1 MKKAEIE
8 DREKM
13 AALLKEAEDSP
24 IVKTLRAEKAAE
36 TLSRRRE
43 VAGKIEVLRNEESAV
58 LPKLQADLQEKEAVY
73 AAAKTVL
80 EGAAVKFQAATLALR
95 QARLTFDTAIRTC
108 EAALLQNYD
117 PMIDESLLF
126 FRDKLDFLR
135 TPGRISRNAIGA
147 ERNIFTEKKTVKQ
160 ESNVPAINSAMA
172 YCRAAITELE
182 YMKLAPAVDAEKIA
196 ALKAGVPK
204 IDVYTEYTGEKPF
217 PRVNTVSRT
226 DWSIGRLNEKFKE
239 LMGRPI

>member
-1 MKKAEIE
+1 MKKAEN
-8 DREKM
+8 EK
-13 AALLKEAEDSP
+13 AEKLLAELNEHP
-24 IVKTLRAEKAAE
+24 LTKKLRDDKAAE
-36 TLSRRRE
+36 TLATRRE
-43 VAGKIEVLRNEESAV
+43 VAGRIEVLRNDECAV

-182 YMKLAPAVDAEKIA
+182 NMKLAPAVDAEKIA

-204 IDVYTEYTGEKPF
+204 IDVYTEYTGEKPL
-217 PRVNTVSRT
+217 PRVNPVSRT

>member
-1 MKKAEIE
+1 MKKAENEKAEKLLAELNDHPLTKKLRE
-8 DREKM
+8 D
-13 AALLKEAEDSP
+13 
-24 IVKTLRAEKAAE
+24 KAAE
-36 TLSRRRE
+36 TLATRRE

-95 QARLTFDTAIRTC
+95 QARLTFDTTILNC
-108 EAALLQNYD
+108 EASLLESAD
-117 PMIDESLLF
+117 PAIDEAITF
-126 FRDKLDFLR
+126 FRYKLDFLR

-182 YMKLAPAVDAEKIA
+182 NMKLAPAVDAERIA
-196 ALKAGVPK
+196 GLKAGIPK
-204 IDVYTEYTGEKPF
+204 IDVYTEYTGEKPL

>member
-1 MKKAEIE
+1 MKKAENEKAEKLLAELNDHPLTKKLRE
-8 DREKM
+8 D
-13 AALLKEAEDSP
+13 
-24 IVKTLRAEKAAE
+24 KAAE
-36 TLSRRRE
+36 TLATRRE

-58 LPKLQADLQEKEAVY
+58 LPELQADLQEKEAVH

-80 EGAAVKFQAATLALR
+80 AGAAVKFQAATLALR

-108 EAALLQNYD
+108 EASLFESAD
-117 PMIDESLLF
+117 PAIDAAINF

-160 ESNVPAINSAMA
+160 ESNLPAINSAMT

-182 YMKLAPAVDAEKIA
+182 NMKLAPAVDAERIA
-196 ALKAGVPK
+196 GLKVGIPK
-204 IDVYTEYTGEKPF
+204 IDVYTEYTGEKPL

-226 DWSIGRLNEKFKE
+226 DWSVGRLNEKFKE